1 MAGGWRET
9 LGPGS
14 ILGNLHFIRRLGS
27 GGMSEVFL
35 AEDPKGARVAVKVLD
50 PSVVDSESGFLD
62 RFRHEAEFAKNVRH
76 PNLVEVYGAARDKAS
91 GLCYLVMEYMPGGS
105 LRDVLNANPGGLSI
119 DGVVSVARDIARA
132 LVLIEQNGMVHRDIK
147 PDNVLFD
154 ANGVAKLT
162 DLGISRFSKEQDVR
176 ATQASAVIGT
186 PAYMAPEQMLDSHS
200 VDIRA
205 DVYSFGVMLHELLTG
220 RRPNE
225 GEGAM
230 RTLAKAIEGRAFP
243 DVRRSRPDTP
253 AELAVLVSE
262 MTLPDADQRP
272 QSARLVLDL
281 LTHPDRIPTGDDVPE
296 RVPWYKDRYVLYAAT
311 GMALALEA
319 LVLAIVKAVRG
330 V

>member
-1 MAGGWRET
+1 MVEKFGDCAVEQVLGAGNAGTVYLVRSPAGEQFA
-9 LGPGS
+9 L
-14 ILGNLHFIRRLGS
+14 
-27 GGMSEVFL
+27 
-35 AEDPKGARVAVKVLD
+35 KVLN
-50 PSVVDSESGFLD
+50 PEIARLYPEFKH
-62 RFRHEAEFAKNVRH
+62 RFMREAEFAMTLHHR
-76 PNLVEVYGAARDKAS
+76 NLIPVHDAGEDPERGF
-91 GLCYLVMEYMPGGS
+91 CYILMDYLPGGS
-105 LRDVLNANPGGLSI
+105 VKERVRAQGRLPVEKAVSI
-119 DGVVSVARDIARA
+119 AISVAGA
-132 LVLIEQNGMVHRDIK
+132 LEVAHYHGVVHRDIK
-147 PDNVLFD
+147 SENILFD
-154 ANGVAKLT
+154 ADGTPKLADLGVARFKDDT
-162 DLGISRFSKEQDVR
+162 HPGTMRGGIL
-176 ATQASAVIGT
+176 GT

-205 DVYSFGVMLHELLTG
+205 DIYSFGVMLHELLTG

-281 LTHPDRIPTGDDVPE
+281 LTHPDRIPTGDDIPE

>member
-1 MAGGWRET
+1 MKIGFVS
-9 LGPGS
+9 LGC
-14 ILGNLHFIRRLGS
+14 
-27 GGMSEVFL
+27 
-35 AEDPKGARVAVKVLD
+35 
-50 PSVVDSESGFLD
+50 
-62 RFRHEAEFAKNVRH
+62 AKN
-76 PNLVEVYGAARDKAS
+76 
-91 GLCYLVMEYMPGGS
+91 
-105 LRDVLNANPGGLSI
+105 
-119 DGVVSVARDIARA
+119 
-132 LVLIEQNGMVHRDIK
+132 Q
-147 PDNVLFD
+147 
-154 ANGVAKLT
+154 
-162 DLGISRFSKEQDVR
+162 
-176 ATQASAVIGT
+176 
-186 PAYMAPEQMLDSHS
+186 LDTE
-200 VDIRA
+200 
-205 DVYSFGVMLHELLTG
+205 VMLHELLTG

-281 LTHPDRIPTGDDVPE
+281 LTHPDRIPTGDDIPE

>member
-1 MAGGWRET
+1 VAIKEFFMKDYCNRNDDTSHVTIGSEGSRDMVAEYRRKFLKEAQLIASMEDVPHIIRIYDIFEENETAYYVMA
-9 LGPGS
+9 
-14 ILGNLHFIRRLGS
+14 F
-27 GGMSEVFL
+27 
-35 AEDPKGARVAVKVLD
+35 
-50 PSVVDSESGFLD
+50 VD
-62 RFRHEAEFAKNVRH
+62 
-76 PNLVEVYGAARDKAS
+76 
-91 GLCYLVMEYMPGGS
+91 GGS
-105 LRDVLNANPGGLSI
+105 LKDLVKREGRLSEQQA
-119 DGVVSVARDIARA
+119 VSYIGQVGEA
-132 LVLIEQNGMVHRDIK
+132 LAKLHERNILHLDIK

-243 DVRRSRPDTP
+243 DVRHSRPDTP

-281 LTHPDRIPTGDDVPE
+281 LTHPDRIPTGDDIPE

-311 GMALALEA
+311 GMVIAFVA
-319 LVLAIVKAVRG
+319 LVLAIVKAARG